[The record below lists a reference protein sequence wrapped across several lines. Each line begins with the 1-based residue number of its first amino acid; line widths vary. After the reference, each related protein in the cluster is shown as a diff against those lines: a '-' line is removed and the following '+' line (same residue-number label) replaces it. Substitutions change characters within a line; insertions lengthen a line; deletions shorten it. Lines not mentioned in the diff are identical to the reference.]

1 MGLRTPGR
9 SSAGQARQSPSSVL
23 PDSPDGTP
31 DSCLQWPKPKAPQAG
46 RPRVGPP
53 LTQILVALP
62 AGLPAGSGHWDRSLA
77 TSTLPAGRG
86 SSPNHS
92 RRPSSLQPRARG
104 QDSPKVKSDTQVCGL
119 GEARHMVPWG
129 RELLRQQLCIGVSL
143 KTCHD
148 GFIIAAQLFPPESL
162 PLQMYP
168 DSY

>member
-104 QDSPKVKSDTQVCGL
+104 QDSPKVKSDPQVCGL
-119 GEARHMVPWG
+119 GEGVTQGPLIKGKSHGENYSAEKITRIDCVP
-129 RELLRQQLCIGVSL
+129 LL
-143 KTCHD
+143 
-148 GFIIAAQLFPPESL
+148 
-162 PLQMYP
+162 LQAPSRMG
-168 DSY
+168 